1 VPRSLW
7 LAPLCAAASA
17 EPRHAARTSSD
28 GLEAVLRLAAPASPM
43 RHAVLRTAVVSSLGA
58 VALLAARASTVRDA
72 VRGAACSSR
81 LGAALLL
88 AALAPAMRM
97 AMLRT
102 GTSSWILR
110 SMLHAIPMRMSSSSS
125 SHGMQKGI

>member
-1 VPRSLW
+1 
-7 LAPLCAAASA
+7 
-17 EPRHAARTSSD
+17 
-28 GLEAVLRLAAPASPM
+28 M

-110 SMLHAIPMRMSSSSS
+110 YGQRGTAHTPLE
-125 SHGMQKGI
+125 